1 MRDKLGY
8 RPSTTHNISWQS
20 PQCTL
25 NCQRSTDSSNGGQK
39 AVNVMQTKVLSRC
52 LASPAK
58 IILGPK
64 APACSS
70 VRHVLSRCEVSC
82 KLRSRIFNVRICTNL
97 ILYLVK
103 S

>member
-8 RPSTTHNISWQS
+8 CPSTTHNISWQS
-20 PQCTL
+20 PQRTL

-39 AVNVMQTKVLSRC
+39 AVNVMQTKVLSLC

-64 APACSS
+64 HQLAPVFVTCLADAKSHADFGAAYLMS
-70 VRHVLSRCEVSC
+70 GY
-82 KLRSRIFNVRICTNL
+82 VRI
-97 ILYLVK
+97 
-103 S
+103 